1 MTVCKLAFAF
11 TMHLSLALA
20 TPVLAE
26 CVSLPLNVL
35 PAPVEACESDTH
47 YTFKIVGKDQTY
59 EKQKFR
65 QDLLAALER
74 WFIAAGT
81 TMPTSGEVEF
91 WLAVPD
97 TSPASTQARAVFYWE
112 GGAIVAYL
120 AIDPAKWKL
129 ANRHIGVLP
138 EDTKYPQS
146 FGYQPGTLVI
156 QAAPDTSPT
165 DLNNF
170 VANYGAEQPQS
181 LGANWQIYK
190 VPALKEQVTMEAIAS
205 DPAAKLVVNQVTT
218 NSMLEWISLRQRIFA
233 FSVPSP

>member
-1 MTVCKLAFAF
+1 MTVSNLAFAVA
-11 TMHLSLALA
+11 MNLGLALA
-20 TPVLAE
+20 TPAFAE
-26 CVSLPLNVL
+26 CVSLPHNVS

-47 YTFKIVGKDQTY
+47 YTFTILGKDQTY
-59 EKQKFR
+59 EKEKFR

-74 WFIAAGT
+74 WFVAAGT
-81 TMPTSGEVEF
+81 AMPKSGDIEF

-112 GGAIVAYL
+112 GGAIVAYI

-146 FGYQPGTLVI
+146 FGYQPGTLLI
-156 QAAPDTSPT
+156 QPTPGTSPA
-165 DLNNF
+165 DLYSF
-170 VANYGAEQPQS
+170 VSDYGAEQPQA
-181 LGANWQIYK
+181 LGSSWQVYK
-190 VPALKEQVTMEAIAS
+190 VPALKEQDTMTAIAA
-205 DPAAKLVVNQVTT
+205 DPDAKLLVNQVTT

-233 FSVPSP
+233 FSLPTP